1 MHKCLSRYIW
11 WYPYSQG
18 WESRALIYFH
28 THVCWNL
35 REGWCLQFLIYAHS
49 QGAQAITKFLTV
61 DHSQMHLPLPCFLLV
76 PCKSEVI
83 FSQAWSSIFVKNNL
97 RSTQLW
103 FLNLSLPIAHEK
115 LDFTIHSVMCWYS
128 SYSTFKNLIGL
139 ACNN

>member
-1 MHKCLSRYIW
+1 MSKQIYMVISIFSRLRVESTHLFSYPYMLKSPRKLMSTVSNLCAFPMGTKQSQNFSLLIIHKCIYLSFVF
-11 WYPYSQG
+11 S
-18 WESRALIYFH
+18 F
-28 THVCWNL
+28 
-35 REGWCLQFLIYAHS
+35 
-49 QGAQAITKFLTV
+49 
-61 DHSQMHLPLPCFLLV
+61 LV
-76 PCKSEVI
+76 PRKSEVI
-83 FSQAWSSIFVKNNL
+83 FSQAWSSIFIRNNL